1 MNRYI
6 FNAKYFDEVFLKG
19 CSCEKKYEEIA
30 LKANMSIESC
40 KSKLRRKRNSRPIK
54 EADYLAIKKID
65 PCLLLDT
72 ERLIGKLILRA
83 NMDLTT
89 NERFV
94 LYMMVCCLASGDDYV
109 SLEQLTGRI
118 ADGRYKSN
126 KIERILQTCQ
136 IITDTAGTKA
146 QLFFSDES
154 GYSIDLTA
162 LVKYT
167 DL

>member
-6 FNAKYFDEVFLKG
+6 FNAKYFDGVFLEG
-19 CSCEKKYEEIA
+19 CSCEKKYEEIS
-30 LKANMSIESC
+30 LKTNMSIESC

-54 EADYLAIKKID
+54 EADYQAIKKID

-83 NMDLTT
+83 NMDLTV

-94 LYMMVCCLASGDDYV
+94 LYMMVCCLASGDDHV
-109 SLEQLTGRI
+109 TLDQVAGRI
-118 ADGRYKSN
+118 ADGQYNRN
-126 KIERILQTCQ
+126 KIERILQTCH

-146 QLFFSDES
+146 QLFFRDET
-154 GYSIDLTA
+154 GYSINLTA
-162 LVKYT
+162 LIKYT